1 MTPAE
6 RELLLAMAD
15 KAVSPPDRVGF
26 KWAAISNLAAQ
37 VRTEA
42 KATQAAEAL
51 LSEPVGKGSVCEMC
65 RAGSTTATAPDGRS
79 PSNGR
84 QYTHRLKGQHCPP

>member
-65 RAGSTTATAPDGRS
+65 GCRGPHLLSCVSGGINDCHGTGRKE
-79 PSNGR
+79 P
-84 QYTHRLKGQHCPP
+84 K